1 MLHRPGKLA
10 GTTGLFKRPDV
21 RFFAPTRHRGWRS
34 SEW

>member
-1 MLHRPGKLA
+1 MLRRSGKLA

-21 RFFAPTRHRGWRS
+21 RFFAPTRHRSGWH